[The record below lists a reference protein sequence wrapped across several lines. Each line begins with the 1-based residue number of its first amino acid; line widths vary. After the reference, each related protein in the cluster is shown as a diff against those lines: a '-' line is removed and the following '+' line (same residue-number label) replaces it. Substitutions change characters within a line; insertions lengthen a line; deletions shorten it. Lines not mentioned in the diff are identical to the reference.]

1 MLRTRGTVVSHCSVH
16 LSSLLIKLIMLSGF
30 LENVIYPITKTV
42 TTAKLLRSR
51 KFTADKHY
59 SYKKDPRFM
68 FCIAFDK

>member
-1 MLRTRGTVVSHCSVH
+1 
-16 LSSLLIKLIMLSGF
+16 MLSGF

-42 TTAKLLRSR
+42 ATAKLLRSR